1 LTRDLFVRSAD
12 ARRCADVHPC
22 SFCARRHEL
31 VDLNAELMPL
41 LEESMSKPIELL
53 KAEDIAKMEGKSR
66 AHLLNPDAIRISKSI
81 GDVTGLT
88 DLGFQLM
95 TVMPGH
101 EYAEYHR
108 HLYEEQCFYILS
120 GSGEAIIEGKRYV
133 IDSGDFLEFPKNGVA
148 HTIANNGDAPLV
160 MISART
166 NLEQDICEYPR
177 KKKRLYMNGSEEAL
191 VDFDDVRFEPPAGE
205 QRP

>member
-1 LTRDLFVRSAD
+1 MNYLLVQRVHVATDGNHAVRTIKPVAKV
-12 ARRCADVHPC
+12 CASMQALVALN
-22 SFCARRHEL
+22 SEL
-31 VDLNAELMPL
+31 APL
-41 LEESMSKPIELL
+41 PEESMSNPAELL

-66 AHLLNPDAIRISKSI
+66 AHLLNPDAIRVAKSL

-120 GSGEAIIEGKRYV
+120 GSGEAIIAGKHFA
-133 IDSGDFLEFPKNGVA
+133 IGSGDFLGFPKNGVA
-148 HTIANNGDAPLV
+148 HTILNNGNESLI

-166 NLEQDICEYPR
+166 NLEQDVCEYPR
-177 KKKRLYMNGSEEAL
+177 KKKRLYMNGTEEAL
-191 VDFDDVRFEPPAGE
+191 VDFDDVRSEPPA
-205 QRP
+205 